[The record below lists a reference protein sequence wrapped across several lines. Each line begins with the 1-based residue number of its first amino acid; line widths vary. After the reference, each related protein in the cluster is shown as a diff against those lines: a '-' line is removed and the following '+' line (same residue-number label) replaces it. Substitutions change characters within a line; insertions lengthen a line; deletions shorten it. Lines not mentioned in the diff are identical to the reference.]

1 MMPIINLRRL
11 AYELLRLAATIVCI
25 VSTCLILWSIA

>member
-1 MMPIINLRRL
+1 MMPKLNLRRL
-11 AYELLRLAATIVCI
+11 AVELLRLAATTVCI